1 MKAMWKQGNAEDA
14 VAQAASV
21 LKGSTFIVYCAD
33 DGNFAAITAKFHELM
48 PEADMI
54 GTTGFMFNDSGSFS
68 NGIAAVGFEESEVE
82 VCVGTMR
89 DADTCPIC
97 YLPELRDC
105 AEKIHKKYK
114 DKAALC
120 LEFATGYEEKMVST
134 MKICLESV
142 GVRLLGGTA
151 GNTGEGQPKKVA
163 CNGTVLTNAVAY
175 AVIGSKMGNIE
186 IAKENLFRER
196 PITHR
201 VTRVS
206 EDGRTVLEID
216 GRKAM
221 DVYEEEL
228 GYSDANVGDG
238 VFKNPLCRIVGADS
252 YITAIFSFN
261 ANRSISTYKN
271 VQRNDLICFTDI
283 EENYKD
289 YMKNTMKNLIQ
300 SGRVAGIIS
309 INCILRYL
317 FFENNSYTSAYA
329 QMMREMSG
337 GIHLGLVGD
346 GEQYVE
352 QHVNQSMVCAVFM
365 KGH

>member
-1 MKAMWKQGNAEDA
+1 MKAICKQGNAENA
-14 VAQAASV
+14 VTQAASA

-33 DGNFAAITAKFHELM
+33 DRNFAAITTKLYELM
-48 PEADMI
+48 PKTNMI
-54 GTTGFMFNDSGSFS
+54 GTTGFMFSDNGSFS
-68 NGIAAVGFEESEVE
+68 EGIAAIGFEENEAEVY
-82 VCVGTMR
+82 VGTMQ
-89 DADTCPIC
+89 DASTCPIN
-97 YLPELRDC
+97 YLPELRDRV
-105 AEKIHKKYK
+105 EKIHKKYK
-114 DKAALC
+114 DKDTLC

-142 GVRLLGGTA
+142 GMRLLGGTS
-151 GNTGEGQPKKVA
+151 GNTGENQPKKVA
-163 CNGTVLTNAVAY
+163 CNGKVFTDAVAY
-175 AVIGSKMGNIE
+175 AVIGSKMGKIE
-186 IAKENLFRER
+186 IVKENLFRER

-206 EDGRTVLEID
+206 NDNRTVLEID

-228 GYSDANVGDG
+228 GYSDANVGEG
-238 VFKNPLCRIVGADS
+238 VFKNPLCRIVGTEN

-261 ANRSISTYKN
+261 PDRSISTYKN
-271 VQRNDLICFTDI
+271 VMKNDLICFTDI
-283 EENYKD
+283 EENYQD
-289 YMKNTMKNLIQ
+289 YMKNTMSNAVQ
-300 SGRVAGIIS
+300 SGQVAGIIS

-329 QMMREMSG
+329 RMMQEMSG
-337 GIHLGLVGD
+337 GIHFGMVGD

-365 KGH
+365 NGH

>member
-1 MKAMWKQGNAEDA
+1 MKAICKQGNAENA
-14 VAQAASV
+14 AAQAASA
-21 LKGSTFIVYCAD
+21 LKGSAFIVYCAD
-33 DGNFAAITAKFHELM
+33 DSNFAAITTKLYELM
-48 PEADMI
+48 PETNMI
-54 GTTGFMFNDSGSFS
+54 GTTGFMFSDNGSFS
-68 NGIAAVGFEESEVE
+68 DGIAAVGFEENEVE
-82 VCVGTMR
+82 VYVGTLQ

-114 DKAALC
+114 DKDALC

-142 GVRLLGGTA
+142 GMRILGGTS

-163 CNGTVLTNAVAY
+163 CNGKIYTNAVAY
-175 AVIGSKMGNIE
+175 AVIGSKMGKIE
-186 IAKENLFRER
+186 IVKENLFRER
-196 PITHR
+196 TIAHR

-206 EDGRTVLEID
+206 ENGRTVLEID

-238 VFKNPLCRIVGADS
+238 VFKNPLCRIVGTEN

-261 ANRSISTYKN
+261 PDRSISTYKN
-271 VQRNDLICFTDI
+271 VQKNDLLCFTDI
-283 EENYKD
+283 EENYQD
-289 YMKNTMKNLIQ
+289 FMRNTMKNATQ

-317 FFENNSYTSAYA
+317 FFENNSYTPDYA
-329 QMMREMSG
+329 RMMQEMSG
-337 GIHLGLVGD
+337 GVHLGMVSD
-346 GEQYVE
+346 GEQYIE
-352 QHVNQSMVCAVFM
+352 QHINQSMVCAVFM
-365 KGH
+365 NGH